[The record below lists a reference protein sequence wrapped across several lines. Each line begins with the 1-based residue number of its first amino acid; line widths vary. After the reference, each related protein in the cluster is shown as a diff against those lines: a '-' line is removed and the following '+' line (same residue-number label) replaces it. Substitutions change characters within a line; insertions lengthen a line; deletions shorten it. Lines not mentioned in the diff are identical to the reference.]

1 MEDIK
6 DVAEHMSQFYSF
18 SGRKLA
24 PNIAHLSK
32 ILMKI
37 PTKEYTKPN
46 TPAYFRVSHIIRK

>member
-6 DVAEHMSQFYSF
+6 DVAEHMSEFYSF

-46 TPAYFRVSHIIRK
+46 TPAYFRV